1 MTNKGEAPPRMES
14 IATREEEYLDALD
27 WMLHCD
33 KKGRELYEEFYGR
46 ASEYA
51 LASAMNHVERDI
63 AQIEGINAES
73 LSLAVKKHSSV
84 DAEYVAVEKLSQII
98 PEKLE
103 EGDLVLALGAGDI
116 NSRMDKVIYEFKKN
130 RAGN

>member
-63 AQIEGINAES
+63 AQIEGKTAES
-73 LSLAVKKHSSV
+73 KSEKLYPALRESARKINEFLEAHGKHSV
-84 DAEYVAVEKLSQII
+84 L
-98 PEKLE
+98 PENGKDLE
-103 EGDLVLALGAGDI
+103 RLAGEAALALFEK
-116 NSRMDKVIYEFKKN
+116 RK
-130 RAGN
+130 R

>member
-63 AQIEGINAES
+63 AQIEGKTAES
-73 LSLAVKKHSSV
+73 KSEKRFWKHMVSTV
-84 DAEYVAVEKLSQII
+84 FCLRTGRI
-98 PEKLE
+98 
-103 EGDLVLALGAGDI
+103 
-116 NSRMDKVIYEFKKN
+116 
-130 RAGN
+130 